1 VCNTANPWNWGDPRR
16 SSPTAGACE
25 GYFPIIYLSDPSG
38 TTHISGGMGQGVL
51 LVEGDL
57 LVDGGFQWFGPV
69 VARGHVSTQGTGGH
83 FNGAVMGADV
93 DLELNSVLGNALV
106 TYSSCAITQALKG
119 SGVPKRLTQRS
130 WAEMYYH

>member
-1 VCNTANPWNWGDPRR
+1 
-16 SSPTAGACE
+16 
-25 GYFPIIYLSDPSG
+25 
-38 TTHISGGMGQGVL
+38 
-51 LVEGDL
+51 
-57 LVDGGFQWFGPV
+57 
-69 VARGHVSTQGTGGH
+69 
-83 FNGAVMGADV
+83 MGADV